1 MKNSIT
7 FFLLIYFNLTVSL
20 FSNEI
25 KILYKV
31 NDGVIT
37 NQDVIEEMNY
47 LVSLNQNLNQL
58 DTSQLL
64 SNAQKSLIREKIKK
78 DEVEKYFKIDYSQ
91 AINSEKLNYI
101 IENFRK
107 K

>member
-1 MKNSIT
+1 
-7 FFLLIYFNLTVSL
+7 
-20 FSNEI
+20 
-25 KILYKV
+25 
-31 NDGVIT
+31 
-37 NQDVIEEMNY
+37 MNY

-107 K
+107 KIGFNSNEDFKSYLISKNIVFEELKKICY

>member
-47 LVSLNQNLNQL
+47 LVSFNPNL
-58 DTSQLL
+58 LL
-64 SNAQKSLIREKIKK
+64 ENMFVIFIFLSKSDKFSDLVGLYLAFNFGIKFPVK
-78 DEVEKYFKIDYSQ
+78 FS
-91 AINSEKLNYI
+91 
-101 IENFRK
+101 
-107 K
+107 